1 MKKLL
6 IILSLF
12 TCISVQSQDI
22 EAAPN
27 AIKMGY
33 NFTTVSQNVVFDNTM
48 RAGGTFTLSTQA
60 MDGGGRAPG
69 DPFVIRMV
77 FYNSSNAVVNTAQL
91 SNTLVYG
98 SATPATYTTTTTN
111 CGGSCANVAY
121 VKVEFYGK
129 DGGYWAGNYG
139 PYIINPSL
147 SFNGGSNIL
156 YNPEFGVYGTNGF
169 AQGWTSTAGWQNC
182 ALYSGAATCVINNG
196 APVNGGTYSASGG
209 STSGSAGGYT
219 APPPEPTYTSN
230 ISAAQQSR
238 VDAFRARTYT
248 DASIHIDQIGD
259 NNTII
264 IDQAGR
270 GTIKGI
276 GQQDARIQGN
286 YNNITIRQGVTTD
299 SGSNEINLRVVGDT
313 NTLKLNQARTTQ
325 DVAIGTNGH
334 YLSTDIY
341 GSNNFLTTQQ
351 TNTGGIGGHYM
362 ETTITGNANNVT
374 AKQTD
379 NGNKLMFVNVN
390 GSSNTVNATQKDTGQ
405 HYLDLKLTGNNHS
418 VSSVQQGSTQN
429 RATIELINNGGGAAI
444 DMIQNGG
451 SIYNITT
458 TCVTAGGCAPI
469 TVRQ

>member
-1 MKKLL
+1 MLRR
-6 IILSLF
+6 ISLF
-12 TCISVQSQDI
+12 FLLLFSLTAL
-22 EAAPN
+22 AAPN

-69 DPFVIRMV
+69 DPFTIKMV
-77 FYNSSNAVVNTAQL
+77 FYNSSNAIINTAQL

-169 AQGWTSTAGWQNC
+169 AQGWASTAGWQNC

-219 APPPEPTYTSN
+219 APPPAPTYSSGIT
-230 ISAAQQSR
+230 AAQQSR
-238 VDAFRARTYT
+238 FNSETTQRQ
-248 DASIHIDQIGD
+248 SQSGNEINIDQIGD
-259 NNTII
+259 NNS
-264 IDQAGR
+264 
-270 GTIKGI
+270 
-276 GQQDARIQGN
+276 
-286 YNNITIRQGVTTD
+286 ITIRQGV
-299 SGSNEINLRVVGDT
+299 S
-313 NTLKLNQARTTQ
+313 A
-325 DVAIGTNGH
+325 
-334 YLSTDIY
+334 
-341 GSNNFLTTQQ
+341 
-351 TNTGGIGGHYM
+351 TGKNRIELYS
-362 ETTITGNANNVT
+362 
-374 AKQTD
+374 
-379 NGNKLMFVNVN
+379 N
-390 GSSNTVNATQKDTGQ
+390 GSSNTYNLNQGYTTGGTAVGGDSSNHYLYLNVTGSNNTITKQQSGTTNFNETTVSGNTNNLTNIQQGNSPKILFQNVSGNSNTVTTNQKDGGQ
-405 HYLDLKLTGNNHS
+405 HYLDINLTGNGHNVNAVQEGTGSHAATIQFTNS
-418 VSSVQQGSTQN
+418 GGASSLNLNQSGSTNQTYSIQQSCVN
-429 RATIELINNGGGAAI
+429 AAGCSAT
-444 DMIQNGG
+444 
-451 SIYNITT
+451 
-458 TCVTAGGCAPI
+458 VTQP
-469 TVRQ
+469 